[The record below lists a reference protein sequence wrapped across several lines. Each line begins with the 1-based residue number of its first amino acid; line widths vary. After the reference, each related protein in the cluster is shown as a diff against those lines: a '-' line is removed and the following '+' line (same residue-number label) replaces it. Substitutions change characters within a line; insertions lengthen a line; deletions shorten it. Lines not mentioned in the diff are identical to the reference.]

1 MMKGLGLVDIWRQ
14 LQPNERDLTFMS
26 QVHGRYSRIDLFCIS
41 KTELK
46 ELTLEPNSI
55 SDHGPVTMKINLG
68 VDNQFRYWRLNVSL
82 LTDKNI
88 RQDLQGALTEY
99 FTINNDGNVSPSV
112 VWDASKAT
120 MRGKII
126 SIGSRIEK
134 QRLAKQQG
142 LEAEIKKNKQGNI
155 NNLERRTFLKS

>member
-68 VDNQFRYWRLNVSL
+68 VDNEFKYWILNVSL
-82 LTDKNI
+82 
-88 RQDLQGALTEY
+88 
-99 FTINNDGNVSPSV
+99 
-112 VWDASKAT
+112 
-120 MRGKII
+120 
-126 SIGSRIEK
+126 
-134 QRLAKQQG
+134 
-142 LEAEIKKNKQGNI
+142 
-155 NNLERRTFLKS
+155 